1 LNSVGAHLRVCG
13 LVQGVGYR
21 YFCLRKALSLQLTGW
36 VRNESDGS
44 VSVLVE
50 GDRGAIEVLIED
62 LKAGPPAASVSRVDV
77 QWRSFSGGYHDF
89 QIGTGHRHI

>member
-1 LNSVGAHLRVCG
+1 MAGTGGRARDEVCRRNLGGGQALNSVGAHLRVCG

-50 GDRGAIEVLIED
+50 GDRGAIEALIED
-62 LKAGPPAASVSRVDV
+62 
-77 QWRSFSGGYHDF
+77 
-89 QIGTGHRHI
+89 